1 MADFEALN
9 ELRSQTLRQIREM
22 VSEEGA
28 LWERSFDGQ
37 NTSGMLADPERG
49 RARFRGLW
57 VRHES
62 IRQQMVEAGF
72 MPPPVESE
80 GRFDTLVEDPILRKI
95 EDRLKVEMEA
105 AREEYYCASREF
117 RLFVTHGTGMPA
129 PDGNLR
135 AKQVAAVHSA
145 ALRKYTGALRRFN
158 AFLVNGELAEDQS
171 APEL

>member
-22 VSEEGA
+22 VSEGA
-28 LWERSFDGQ
+28 VLWDRSFDGL
-37 NTSGMLADPERG
+37 NTSGMLADLERS
-49 RARFRGLW
+49 RARFRALW

-80 GRFDTLVEDPILRKI
+80 GQFETLVEDPILRQI
-95 EDRLKVEMEA
+95 EERLKAEMET
-105 AREEYYCASREF
+105 ARAEYYYASRDF
-117 RLFVTHGTGMPA
+117 RLFVAHGTGMPA
-129 PDGNLR
+129 PDGSLR
-135 AKQVAAVHSA
+135 AKQVAALHSA

-158 AFLVNGELAEDQS
+158 AFLVNGALTEEQAT
-171 APEL
+171 PEP

>member
-22 VSEEGA
+22 VSEGA
-28 LWERSFDGQ
+28 VLWDRSFDGL
-37 NTSGMLADPERG
+37 NTAGMLADLERS
-49 RARFRGLW
+49 RARFRALW

-80 GRFDTLVEDPILRKI
+80 GQFETLVEDPILRQI
-95 EDRLKVEMEA
+95 EERLKAEMEA
-105 AREEYYCASREF
+105 ARAEYYYASRDF
-117 RLFVTHGTGMPA
+117 RLFVAHGTEMPA

-135 AKQVAAVHSA
+135 AKQVAALHSA

-158 AFLVNGELAEDQS
+158 AFLVNGALTEEQAT
-171 APEL
+171 PEP

>member
-28 LWERSFDGQ
+28 LWDRYFDGR
-37 NTSGMLADPERG
+37 NTSRMLADLERS
-49 RARFRGLW
+49 RARFRALW
-57 VRHES
+57 TRHEEV
-62 IRQQMVEAGF
+62 RQQMVDAGL
-72 MPPPVESE
+72 MPPPVESDDLLE
-80 GRFDTLVEDPILRKI
+80 SLVADPIQRKI
-95 EDRLKVEMEA
+95 EDRLKAEMEA
-105 AREEYYCASREF
+105 ARAEYYCASKEF
-117 RLFVTHGTGMPA
+117 RLFAVHGTGMPA

-145 ALRKYTGALRRFN
+145 ALRKYTGALRRFS
-158 AFLVNGELAEDQS
+158 AFLVNGELAEDQA

>member
-22 VSEEGA
+22 VSEQA
-28 LWERSFDGQ
+28 VLWDRSFDGQ
-37 NTSGMLADPERG
+37 ITSGMLADLERS
-49 RARFRGLW
+49 RARFRALW

-72 MPPPVESE
+72 MPPPAAAESQFE
-80 GRFDTLVEDPILRKI
+80 TLVEDPILRKI
-95 EDRLKVEMEA
+95 EQRLKAEMET
-105 AREEYYCASREF
+105 ARSEYYCASQEF
-117 RLFVTHGTGMPA
+117 RLFVVHGTGMPA

-158 AFLVNGELAEDQS
+158 AFLVNGELTEEPAT
-171 APEL
+171 PEP

>member
-1 MADFEALN
+1 MADFGALN

-22 VSEEGA
+22 VSEGA
-28 LWERSFDGQ
+28 VLWDRSFDGL
-37 NTSGMLADPERG
+37 NTAGMLADLERS
-49 RARFRGLW
+49 RARFRALW

-80 GRFDTLVEDPILRKI
+80 GQFETLVEDPILRQI
-95 EDRLKVEMEA
+95 EERLKAEMEA
-105 AREEYYCASREF
+105 ARAEYYYASRDF
-117 RLFVTHGTGMPA
+117 RLFVAHGTEMPA

-135 AKQVAAVHSA
+135 AKQVAALHSA

-158 AFLVNGELAEDQS
+158 AFLVNGALTEEQAT
-171 APEL
+171 PEP

>member
-22 VSEEGA
+22 VSEGA
-28 LWERSFDGQ
+28 VLWDRSFDGL
-37 NTSGMLADPERG
+37 NTSGMLADLERS
-49 RARFRGLW
+49 RARFRALW

-80 GRFDTLVEDPILRKI
+80 GQFETLVEDPILRQI
-95 EDRLKVEMEA
+95 EERLKAEMET
-105 AREEYYCASREF
+105 ARAEYYYASRDF
-117 RLFVTHGTGMPA
+117 RLFVAHGTEMPA

-135 AKQVAAVHSA
+135 AKQVAALHSA

-158 AFLVNGELAEDQS
+158 AFLVNGALTEEQAT
-171 APEL
+171 PEP

>member
-1 MADFEALN
+1 MADFGALN

-22 VSEEGA
+22 VSEEAA
-28 LWERSFDGQ
+28 LWDRYFDGQ
-37 NTSGMLADPERG
+37 DTSGMLADIQRS
-49 RARFRGLW
+49 RARFRALW
-57 VRHES
+57 MRHEEV
-62 IRQQMVEAGF
+62 RRQMVDAGF
-72 MPPPVESE
+72 MPPPAESDGLLE
-80 GRFDTLVEDPILRKI
+80 GLAEDPIQRKI
-95 EDRLKVEMEA
+95 EDRLKAEMEA

-158 AFLVNGELAEDQS
+158 AFLAGGEPPEDQA
-171 APEL
+171 APES